1 MRDFK
6 CLLFKKG
13 DLKSV
18 ATTPSKENSHTTYN
32 PIKDT
37 VTFNEML
44 SSELNRSR
52 ASGGL
57 HQTLQS
63 VSHLQNF
70 QRPNCALSAK
80 RLNRPASVPSTK
92 KFEDCGVSCHKY

>member
-1 MRDFK
+1 MLDFK

-18 ATTPSKENSHTTYN
+18 AATPSKENSHTSN
-32 PIKDT
+32 NLINDT
-37 VTFNEML
+37 ITFNEML
-44 SSELNRSR
+44 SSELNHSR
-52 ASGGL
+52 ASSGL
-57 HQTLQS
+57 HQPLQS
-63 VSHLQNF
+63 ASHLQNF

-92 KFEDCGVSCHKY
+92 KFEDCGVSCQK